1 MFIDA
6 HAHAY
11 RKAPVYGP
19 KGTRKWVSPEKL
31 IEFYDRHNIE
41 KGVLMPLL
49 GPEFYPPQTN
59 EDILEA
65 AERFPGRFIPFCNV
79 HPYAM
84 NYSVHAPLEILLE
97 QYKALGCKGVG
108 EVTFNLSF
116 FDPYMQNFF
125 RAVEKCS
132 LPLTFHLAHRLGGSY
147 GIYDEAGL
155 PGLAET
161 LQNYPKLR
169 MLGHSQTFWAEIGE
183 LDCVHDRAG
192 YPEGKVREGAVP
204 RLMRRFP
211 NLYGDLSAGS
221 GANALMRDEEYAI
234 GFLMEFQDRLC
245 FGMDACLEPSDEN
258 AKLAYFL
265 LRLRDENKIPEE
277 VFRKVACENIAKLL
291 DI

>member
-1 MFIDA
+1 
-6 HAHAY
+6 
-11 RKAPVYGP
+11 
-19 KGTRKWVSPEKL
+19 
-31 IEFYDRHNIE
+31 
-41 KGVLMPLL
+41 
-49 GPEFYPPQTN
+49 
-59 EDILEA
+59 
-65 AERFPGRFIPFCNV
+65 
-79 HPYAM
+79 
-84 NYSVHAPLEILLE
+84 
-97 QYKALGCKGVG
+97 
-108 EVTFNLSF
+108 
-116 FDPYMQNFF
+116 MQNFF
-125 RAVEKCS
+125 SAVEKCS

-155 PGLAET
+155 PALAET

-169 MLGHSQTFWAEIGE
+169 MLGHSQAFWAEIGE